1 MRITPSLIQPFLFIS
16 STSSSP
22 PPSPSPLPAGS
33 YQQVDYPAT
42 NNPVDYE
49 KYFSDHDVNAT
60 SISVFATLPIAAENL
75 WKAAFNLNL
84 TRFPWWYLG
93 SDGAVAFDLIGE
105 GDSLNHLTHALQGE
119 LGVGPYSESTQQYAM
134 SLQIA

>member
-1 MRITPSLIQPFLFIS
+1 MHVLPLALIQPLLRIP

-22 PPSPSPLPAGS
+22 PTSPFPSPS
-33 YQQVDYPAT
+33 QQVDYPAT

-49 KYFSDHDVNAT
+49 KYFTDRDVNST

-119 LGVGPYSESTQQYAM
+119 LGVGPYSESTQ
-134 SLQIA
+134 LRRFKLP